1 MEYLILIVTLAGIVF
16 GADWLV
22 AGAVSIARRF
32 RVSDFVIGAAIV
44 GIGTSMPEL
53 VVSFFGAIK
62 GNADVAIGN
71 VVGSNIFNVLG
82 ILGVTA
88 LFFPIAIDKQN
99 MTFEIPL
106 CIAVS
111 VLVTLLAFNF
121 FDGTPAVLGRLDGL
135 VLILLFAGFMWYSFA
150 RDKKEKGER
159 ALHEAR
165 SEEAI
170 RREGERAPHDA
181 GVIGD
186 PAEAIRQEEKTPLW
200 WAIAKVIGGLAV
212 LIVSCDLFV
221 ENAVAVAR
229 SFGVNDAFISL
240 TLIACG
246 TSLPELAASV
256 VAAFKKNT
264 QLALG
269 NIVGSNIFN
278 ILLILG
284 LSSQVM
290 PLTSAGITWV
300 DYVVMIA
307 AATVPLLF
315 GFKGKIGRVGGLLM
329 VASFVLYTWYLLMG
343 QG

>member
-1 MEYLILIVTLAGIVF
+1 MEYLILVVTLVGIVF

-32 RVSDFVIGAAIV
+32 RMSDFVIGAAIV

-88 LFFPIAIDKQN
+88 LFFPIAIDRQN

-111 VLVTLLAFNF
+111 VIVTLLAFNF
-121 FDGTPAVLGRLDGL
+121 FDGTPAVLGRLDGW
-135 VLILLFAGFMWYSFA
+135 VLILMFAGFMWYSFA
-150 RDKKEKGER
+150 RDKKEQGVGQE
-159 ALHEAR
+159 
-165 SEEAI
+165 SNEEI
-170 RREGERAPHDA
+170 E
-181 GVIGD
+181 
-186 PAEAIRQEEKTPLW
+186 QEDRTPLW

-221 ENAVAVAR
+221 DNAVAVAR

-284 LSSQVM
+284 VSSQVM
-290 PLTSAGITWV
+290 PLTCRGITLV
-300 DYVVMIA
+300 DYMVMIA

-343 QG
+343 Q

>member
-1 MEYLILIVTLAGIVF
+1 MSYLILIISLVGIVF
-16 GADWLV
+16 GAEFLV
-22 AGAVSIARRF
+22 AGSVSVARRYK
-32 RVSDFVIGAAIV
+32 VSDFVIGAAIV

-53 VVSFFGAIK
+53 VVSFFGALK

-82 ILGVTA
+82 ILGLTA
-88 LFFPIAIDKQN
+88 ICFPIAIDRKN

-111 VLVTLLAFNF
+111 IILTLLALNF
-121 FDGTPAVLGRLDGL
+121 FNGTPATIGRVDGI
-135 VLILLFAGFMWYSFA
+135 ILLLLFVGYMWYSFA
-150 RDKKEKGER
+150 RDKQNTTDEAPVETKEPIL
-159 ALHEAR
+159 ALWVALLK
-165 SEEAI
+165 I
-170 RREGERAPHDA
+170 
-181 GVIGD
+181 V
-186 PAEAIRQEEKTPLW
+186 
-200 WAIAKVIGGLAV
+200 GGLAL
-212 LIVSCDLFV
+212 LITSCDFFV
-221 ENAVAVAR
+221 DNAIVIAK
-229 SFGVNDAFISL
+229 SWGVSDAIISL

-256 VAAFKKNT
+256 AAACKKNT

-290 PLTSAGITWV
+290 PLVSADITIV

-307 AATVPLLF
+307 AAAFPLLF
-315 GFKGKIGRVGGLLM
+315 GFKGKIGRVGGAVMLLC
-329 VASFVLYTWYLLMG
+329 FVLYTWYLIAG
-343 QG
+343 